1 MKLKHLFLA
10 SLVVCAFASC
20 SDDSSTG
27 IDIPDENYQMIDANL
42 SLTATALDG
51 IKTKADATPENGSNN
66 EQFIH
71 ELTAYLFYV
80 DNGGN
85 EDNYKFAAMRTVSAA
100 GKKSVTTVEDIVV
113 KVKATKAGE
122 LSDTQLKAVFFAN
135 TKLENTPEKL
145 GDLTSALLPD
155 GKPVA
160 FSAVSAGTAYV
171 PMFSQIITIGGG
183 ENKLLA
189 GTDYD
194 NWVKAS
200 TTPTIE
206 YTRNVAE
213 GQGHT
218 IVTNNN
224 GEWTESS
231 ATYDP
236 TNIPDTDRIP
246 ITRHV
251 ARVQLEGLDCNFT
264 QNYAGATFTL
274 TDVYVANVSTK
285 SMFYGS
291 SSRDYS
297 LEVAGT
303 DPSAVFVHGC
313 PYTRDDYFL
322 VEGGT
327 DIQFAKTYQA
337 IIDLDMT
344 KNDHS
349 GNMTSGGVI
358 DYNGSAWKKFKDATI
373 STSTYTDEMAQF
385 YVYEYDGEAH
395 EMTKDKDGDNP
406 SGNIRTMLILKG
418 KWTNN
423 GVTKGD
429 RYYRIPISD
438 GTHYGIQRNTI
449 YKVYATITG
458 EGSPD
463 PDTSELNACVSF
475 SVKVEP
481 WIVINQYEED
491 VN

>member
-20 SDDSSTG
+20 SDDSSNG
-27 IDIPDENYQMIDANL
+27 IDIPDENYQMIETNV

-51 IKTKADATPENGSNN
+51 IKTKADATTDEGSGN
-66 EQFIH
+66 ERFIH

-85 EDNYKFAAMRTVSAA
+85 EDNYKFAAMKTVSAM
-100 GKKSVTTVEDIVV
+100 GKTSVTTVEDIVV

-135 TKLENTPEKL
+135 TKLGNTPEKL
-145 GDLTSALLPD
+145 GDLTSALLPGD
-155 GKPVA
+155 KPVA
-160 FSAVSAGTAYV
+160 FSAVNAGTAYV

-183 ENKLLA
+183 ANKLLA

-200 TTPTIE
+200 TTPTIA
-206 YTRNVAE
+206 YTKNAAE

-218 IVTNNN
+218 IVIPDNS
-224 GEWTESS
+224 GAWTEGST
-231 ATYDP
+231 TYDP
-236 TNIPDTDRIP
+236 ATIPDTDRISV
-246 ITRHV
+246 TRHV

-264 QNYAGATFTL
+264 QNYADAIFTL
-274 TDVYVANVSTK
+274 TGVYVANVSTK

-291 SSRDYS
+291 SSTGYS

-303 DPSAVFVHGC
+303 DPAAVFVHGC
-313 PYTRDDYFL
+313 PYIRDDYFL
-322 VEGGT
+322 VNGNT
-327 DIQFAKTYQA
+327 DGQFAKTYQA
-337 IIDLDMT
+337 IALNMT
-344 KNDHS
+344 NNDHS
-349 GNMTSGGVI
+349 RNMTSGAI

-373 STSTYTDEMAQF
+373 SSSTYTDEMAQF
-385 YVYEYDGEAH
+385 YVYEYDGEKH
-395 EMTKDKDGDNP
+395 EMTKDKEGDNP
-406 SGNIRTMLILKG
+406 SGNIQTMLILKG
-418 KWTNN
+418 NWTNN
-423 GVTKGD
+423 GVTKEN

-438 GTHYGIQRNTI
+438 GSSVGVQRNNI

-463 PDTSELNACVSF
+463 PDTSELNACISF

-481 WIVINQYEED
+481 WTVINQYEED

>member
-20 SDDSSTG
+20 SDDSSNG
-27 IDIPDENYQMIDANL
+27 IDIPDENYQMIETNV

-51 IKTKADATPENGSNN
+51 IKTKADATTDEGSGN
-66 EQFIH
+66 ERFIH

-85 EDNYKFAAMRTVSAA
+85 EDNYKFAAMKTVSAM
-100 GKKSVTTVEDIVV
+100 GKTSVTTVEDIVV

-135 TKLENTPEKL
+135 TKIGNTPEKL
-145 GDLTSALLPD
+145 GDLTSALLPGD
-155 GKPVA
+155 KPVA
-160 FSAVSAGTAYV
+160 FSAVNAGTAYV

-183 ENKLLA
+183 ANKLLA

-200 TTPTIE
+200 TTPTIA
-206 YTRNVAE
+206 YTKNAAE

-218 IVTNNN
+218 IVIPDNS
-224 GEWTESS
+224 GAWTEGST
-231 ATYDP
+231 TYDP
-236 TNIPDTDRIP
+236 ATIPDTDRISV
-246 ITRHV
+246 TRHV

-264 QNYAGATFTL
+264 QNYADAIFTL
-274 TDVYVANVSTK
+274 TGVYVANVSTK

-291 SSRDYS
+291 SSTGYS

-303 DPSAVFVHGC
+303 DPAAVFVHGC
-313 PYTRDDYFL
+313 PYNRDEYFF
-322 VEGGT
+322 VNCNT
-327 DIQFAKTYQA
+327 DGQFSKTYKA
-337 IIDLDMT
+337 IDLNMT
-344 KNDHS
+344 NNDHS
-349 GNMTSGGVI
+349 RNMTSGAI

-373 STSTYTDEMAQF
+373 SSSTYTDEMAQF
-385 YVYEYDGEAH
+385 YVYEYDGEKH
-395 EMTKDKDGDNP
+395 EMTKDKEGDNP
-406 SGNIRTMLILKG
+406 SGNIQTMLILKG
-418 KWTNN
+418 NWTNN
-423 GVTKGD
+423 GVTKENS
-429 RYYRIPISD
+429 YYRIPICD
-438 GTHYGIQRNTI
+438 GSSVGVQRNNI

-463 PDTSELNACVSF
+463 PDTSELNACISF

-481 WIVINQYEED
+481 WTVINQYEED